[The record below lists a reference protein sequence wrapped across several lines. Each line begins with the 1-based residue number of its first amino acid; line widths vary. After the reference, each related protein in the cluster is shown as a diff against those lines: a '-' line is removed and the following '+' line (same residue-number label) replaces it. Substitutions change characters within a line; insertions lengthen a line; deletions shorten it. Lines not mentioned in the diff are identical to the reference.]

1 MRQIDL
7 FGIDGDPFEVFGVD
21 GEVSEDEVELGGG
34 CADGD
39 IGIGVVVK
47 GLEQLGVF
55 LMIYANHSNIIIYME
70 GGGCW
75 PSAGRPLSRQSSG
88 FPSAYAHQCQLI
100 GS

>member
-7 FGIDGDPFEVFGVD
+7 FGIDGHPFEVFGVD

-55 LMIYANHSNIIIYME
+55 LMIYANHSNIIIYMK

-75 PSAGRPLSRQSSG
+75 PSAARPSPGNLLASPQHT
-88 FPSAYAHQCQLI
+88 PTNAN
-100 GS
+100 